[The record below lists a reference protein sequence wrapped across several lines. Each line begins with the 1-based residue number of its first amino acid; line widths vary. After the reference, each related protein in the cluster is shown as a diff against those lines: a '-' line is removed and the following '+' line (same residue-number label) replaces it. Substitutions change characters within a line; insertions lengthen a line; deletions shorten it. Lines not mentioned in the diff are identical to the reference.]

1 MNELER
7 LTESDGDK
15 QKHGSEFRK
24 EDDGSCH
31 RYNFPLNLGLL
42 LWQIKTKFTVIIYGW
57 TD

>member
-42 LWQIKTKFTVIIYGW
+42 LWQIKTKFTVK
-57 TD
+57 